1 MDKVCWLIGN
11 TKLVNNGFS
20 SANAAIEWG
29 NELEYVI
36 TTAITAAIQEK
47 DNKHA
52 LALTE
57 MRTAN
62 KRDLKKYCKRSPPSA
77 RESTD

>member
-1 MDKVCWLIGN
+1 MEDQPYANTIIFFKKKEDGMDKVCRLTGN
-11 TKLVNNGFS
+11 KKSVNNGFS

-47 DNKHA
+47 
-52 LALTE
+52 
-57 MRTAN
+57 R
-62 KRDLKKYCKRSPPSA
+62 
-77 RESTD
+77 